1 MAQGSDAFKEIN
13 EYVTKAQT
21 LLEAES
27 AKLKDER
34 EKTESDLKD
43 QRERMEHDFPIL
55 HKFTSDPIKLNIG
68 GQIFM
73 TSLSTL
79 TRDSK
84 SMLASMFSGRFD
96 LKPGED
102 GSYFIDRDPTHFCYI
117 LNYLRTGEVILPE
130 DSIARRRL
138 QLEAAFFN
146 IQAIEQL
153 LTSNPVVLPESVI
166 ISSDSQYQEVMTS
179 WLQDDGIRVNNWKLI
194 YRGTRDGFEASN
206 FHRLCDNKGATIS
219 VIKTTQ
225 GYIFGGYTNVGWKS
239 SGEHVPSTSSFL
251 FAFMSY
257 ALGSQ
262 TFRAFSTKN
271 SAYAAYHNASCHVVF
286 GGGCDLLI
294 ADQSNTKSNSSS
306 NWGHTYDLPPGKD
319 ANWLTG
325 QQNFQ
330 TVEIEVFARQ

>member
-1 MAQGSDAFKEIN
+1 MAEGSDIFKEIN
-13 EYVTKAQT
+13 EHLTKTQT
-21 LLEAES
+21 LLETER

-34 EKTESDLKD
+34 EK
-43 QRERMEHDFPIL
+43 MEHDFPIL

-79 TRDSK
+79 TRDPK

-117 LNYLRTGEVILPE
+117 LNYLRTGKIIFPE
-130 DSIARRRL
+130 KKVARRRL
-138 QLEAAFFN
+138 QLEAEFFN
-146 IQAIEQL
+146 IQAIAQL
-153 LTSNPVVLPESVI
+153 LTSTSNPVLPESVI
-166 ISSDSQYQEVMTS
+166 VSSDSQYQEVLAL
-179 WLQDDGIRVNNWKLI
+179 WLQDDGIGAENWMLI
-194 YRGTRDGFEASN
+194 YRGTRDGFQAST
-206 FHRLCDNKGATIS
+206 FHSLCDNKGATIS
-219 VIKTTQ
+219 VIKTTHD
-225 GYIFGGYTNVGWKS
+225 YIFGGYTNVGWKS
-239 SGEHVPSTSSFL
+239 SGEHVQSTSSFL
-251 FAFMSY
+251 FAFVSH

-262 TFRAFSTKN
+262 SFRAFSTKN